1 MLSKMRGF
9 LSLMPFFQI
18 LKKRFDGAKKVQ
30 NLARKVSDDK
40 ICVTVDLFDRLKEG
54 RSTI

>member
-1 MLSKMRGF
+1 MRGF

-40 ICVTVDLFDRLKEG
+40 IRVTVDLFDRLKEG